1 MTDNVR
7 FLLQQV
13 GVQVGDVITAVG
25 AHKVKCL
32 NHKQVSKLIQESG
45 DSVTLTLMS
54 AVMPSVILHVL

>member
-1 MTDNVR
+1 M
-7 FLLQQV
+7 
-13 GVQVGDVITAVG
+13 QVGDVITAVG